1 MTAVLSWRRVL
12 TTGSAVAVLVLVL
25 GGAAELVLIGRTD
38 AVARARAERAIQAHV
53 DSVDASLTSVARRLA
68 ERLDVRAGITGDLE
82 EALLFLRVEAEA
94 QSVPDLSI
102 TIYDARGVP
111 RAWSGRPAEHGRDRV
126 QAGPA
131 GFAETD
137 QAGLRLVHVEPIVD
151 PGDAVSGGRARRLG
165 SVVTERVLSP
175 AALDLEPDRRF
186 GLETAVGRATVRA
199 VEAGTRT
206 DTDTDPDRI
215 TVIGSDGRPLIDAA
229 IGLEEIAKTRA
240 RLRARVWA
248 FCFVVLA
255 ITTLSVGGLALA
267 RRTRTNHI
275 RTFALLA
282 LVALA
287 GRAWLW
293 LASTPGLFELSLL
306 SPQAYRSVGWPWL
319 TRTPV
324 DLLLT
329 AMLVAVLVVLLA
341 DTINRRRWTTRGGG
355 PSSPSAVVLWQIA
368 AVPLVAMLLA
378 GQHLVLRDTV
388 AGTTV
393 DLMHTALQPFDTARV
408 SLLLALVLTSAAT
421 VWAVGLV
428 FGASFARW
436 PVGLRQRAAWLVA
449 PFGMVLAVLAIV
461 ARWLPLLPLWPALL
475 TTALGLLLALRWR
488 RAVTWFRHAD
498 PLARVLATLCA
509 ILLPALPL
517 YVALVELTDD
527 AKRRLLE
534 SSYAVQVAEH
544 IQDLQAQLTRTQE
557 QIDDVVPDLL
567 EVTAVAGGTAGGALD
582 TDRAF
587 NIWQRT
593 ALAES
598 RLTSSVELYGADGAL
613 ISRFALN
620 IPEDVVTA
628 SGWTGTGCAWEV
640 FGQAVPFGAEE
651 RRMLHA
657 ERGLCDVDPDG
668 TVSPAGAV
676 VVVAQVD
683 YESLPFISSP
693 NPYVELF
700 EGGAAPLLPGAP
712 GHDVELV
719 IYGWGLHPTF
729 VSNRTGWAI
738 DEALF
743 QRIYVGDGSGELNAS
758 RTPFW
763 ERLAKGSTF
772 HKDSRLYD
780 VLITNDRAGIYALGY
795 PIHTPFD
802 HVLHL
807 SEIAILVIAAF
818 ALVLVVVMVSSLVFP
833 MLRRHLAFRARFA
846 LKLQLWFLG
855 VATAPVLVVAGLIQ
869 GYFGGQLRADVEA
882 GAARTAAIAQSVIVA
897 SVPRAIDGLSTPFTD
912 DALVQISQVIGQ
924 DVNIFDGPQLV
935 ATSERDLYASGLL
948 PTRTPDMVYRAI
960 ALEQRPSFVGE
971 DAIGS
976 LRYQLAAVPVRA
988 GGRDVILTVP
998 LASRQQEIESQI
1010 DELNRRVW
1018 GSALFFAAV
1027 VGFIGWA
1034 IARRIADPVK
1044 RLTRATSRVAR
1055 GEFHAPMSARRA
1067 EVLEER
1073 VADRSAD
1080 ELEVLES
1087 DFNKMAIELD
1097 AQRRQLERTHRLE
1110 AWSEMARQ
1118 VAHEIKNPLTP
1129 VQLSAEHLLRVH
1141 ADRGSPLSPVLQ
1153 GCVDSILKQVRILR
1167 QIASEFSSY
1176 ASSPVAD
1183 LVPTALDALI
1193 EEVIG
1198 PYRPGL
1204 EGRIRVAVE
1213 VPTDL
1218 PMLRLDRRLM
1228 QRTLTNLIENALHA
1242 MPGDGALSISVV
1254 RHPAQLELAV
1264 TDTGIGVE
1272 PDVLA
1277 RIFEPYFS
1285 TRVTGTGLGMAIAKR
1300 NVELNGGTIAVA
1312 SERGQGTTVTIALPF
1327 AAVTGETDRV

>member
-1 MTAVLSWRRVL
+1 MTSVLSRRRVL
-12 TTGSAVAVLVLVL
+12 TTGGAVAVLVLVL
-25 GGAAELVLIGRTD
+25 GFAAELVLFGRTD
-38 AVARARAERAIQAHV
+38 AVARARAERTIQAHV

-68 ERLDVRAGITGDLE
+68 ERLDVLAGITGTLD
-82 EALLFLRVEAEA
+82 EALLFEAVRVEA

-102 TIYDARGVP
+102 TIYDARGMP
-111 RAWSGRPAEHGRDRV
+111 RAWSGSPAEYGSERV
-126 QAGPA
+126 RAGPA
-131 GFAETD
+131 GFAETGR
-137 QAGLRLVHVEPIVD
+137 AGLRLVHVEPIVD
-151 PGDAVSGGRARRLG
+151 PGDEVSGGTARRLG

-175 AALDLEPDRRF
+175 AALDLEPDGGF
-186 GLETAVGRATVRA
+186 GLETGVGRATVHA
-199 VEAGTRT
+199 VEAGART
-206 DTDTDPDRI
+206 NTAPGRI
-215 TVIGSDGRPLIDAA
+215 TVTDSDGRPLIEAA
-229 IGLEEIAKTRA
+229 IGLEEIARTRA
-240 RLRARVWA
+240 RWRARVVA
-248 FCFVVLA
+248 LFLVVLA
-255 ITTLSVGGLALA
+255 VTTLSVGGLALA
-267 RRTRTNHI
+267 RRPPTRHG
-275 RTFALLA
+275 RTLALLA
-282 LVALA
+282 LVASA
-287 GRAWLW
+287 GRVWLW

-306 SPQAYRSVGWPWL
+306 SPDAYQSVRWPWL

-341 DTINRRRWTTRGGG
+341 DTINRRRWTTRADRGGG
-355 PSSPSAVVLWQIA
+355 LPGPTGVVLWQVA
-368 AVPLVAMLLA
+368 AITLVAVLLA

-388 AGTTV
+388 AGTSV
-393 DLMHTALQPFDTARV
+393 DLLHTALQPFDTARV

-428 FGASFARW
+428 FGASLARW
-436 PVGLRQRAAWLVA
+436 PMGMRRRTVRFAALL
-449 PFGMVLAVLAIV
+449 GMVVAVVTIV
-461 ARWLPLLPLWPALL
+461 AGWIPLWPSLL
-475 TTALGLLLALRWR
+475 TTVLGLLLALRWR

-509 ILLPALPL
+509 ILMPALPL

-527 AKRRLLE
+527 AKRQLLE

-557 QIDDVVPDLL
+557 QIDEAVPDLRMMT
-567 EVTAVAGGTAGGALD
+567 ETGDGTAGGALD

-593 ALAES
+593 ALGTS

-613 ISRFALN
+613 NSRFALN
-620 IPEDVVTA
+620 IPEDAVTA

-657 ERGLCDVDPDG
+657 QRGLCVVGPDG
-668 TVSPAGAV
+668 TSVPAGAV

-700 EGGAAPLLPGAP
+700 EGGVAPSLPGAP

-719 IYGWGLHPTF
+719 IYGWGLQPTF

-743 QRIYVGDGSGELNAS
+743 RRIYTTPDRA
-758 RTPFW
+758 PFW
-763 ERLAKGSTF
+763 TRLAKDSTF

-795 PIHTPFD
+795 PIHTPLD

-833 MLRRHLAFRARFA
+833 RLRRPLAFRARFA
-846 LKLQLWFLG
+846 LKLQLWFLA
-855 VATAPVLVVAGLIQ
+855 VATAPVLVVAGLSQ
-869 GYFGGQLRADVEA
+869 WYFAGQLRADVEA

-897 SVPRAIDGLSTPFTD
+897 AAPRSVDGQVSAPFID

-971 DAIGS
+971 DVIGS
-976 LRYQLAAVPVRA
+976 LRYHLAAVPVRA
-988 GGRDVILTVP
+988 GGGVILTVP

-1010 DELNRRVW
+1010 DELNRLVW

-1034 IARRIADPVK
+1034 IARRIADPVR

-1067 EVLEER
+1067 AVLQGR
-1073 VADRSAD
+1073 VSDRSAD

-1087 DFNKMAIELD
+1087 DFNRMAIELE

-1176 ASSPVAD
+1176 ASSPVAER
-1183 LVPTALDALI
+1183 VPTALDTLI
-1193 EEVIG
+1193 DETIG

-1204 EGRIRVAVE
+1204 EGRVRVSVE
-1213 VPTDL
+1213 LPTDL
-1218 PMLRLDRRLM
+1218 PMLSLDRRLM
-1228 QRTLTNLIENALHA
+1228 QRALTNLIENALHA
-1242 MPGDGALSISVV
+1242 MPDGGTLSISVL
-1254 RHPAQLELAV
+1254 RRPAELEVVVA
-1264 TDTGIGVE
+1264 DTGVGVE

-1300 NVELNGGTIAVA
+1300 NVELHDGTIAVA
-1312 SERGQGTTVTIALPF
+1312 SKPGEGTTVTIALPL
-1327 AAVTGETDRV
+1327 AETGH

>member
-1 MTAVLSWRRVL
+1 MTSALIWRRLL
-12 TTGSAVAVLVLVL
+12 TTGGLVAVLVFLL
-25 GGAAELVLIGRTD
+25 GGAGELVLIGRTD
-38 AVARARAERAIQAHV
+38 AVARARAEREIQAHV
-53 DSVDASLTSVARRLA
+53 DGVDASLTSVARRLA
-68 ERLDVRAGITGDLE
+68 GRPDVLAGITGDLE
-82 EALLFLRVEAEA
+82 EALLFEAVRLEAEA

-102 TIYDARGVP
+102 TIYDARGIP
-111 RAWSGRPAEHGRDRV
+111 RGWSGRPAEHGRDRV
-126 QAGPA
+126 QAGPS

-151 PGDAVSGGRARRLG
+151 PGEAVSGGTVRHLG
-165 SVVTERVLSP
+165 SVVSERVLSP
-175 AALDLEPDRRF
+175 AALDVEPDRRF
-186 GLETAVGRATVRA
+186 GLKTAVGRATVRA
-199 VEAGTRT
+199 VDAGTRIS
-206 DTDTDPDRI
+206 TDPERL
-215 TVIGSDGRPLIDAA
+215 TVIGSDGRPLIEAV
-229 IGLEEIAKTRA
+229 IGLEEIARTRA
-240 RLRARVWA
+240 RWRARVLA
-248 FCFVVLA
+248 LVLVVLA
-255 ITTLSVGGLALA
+255 VTTLSAGGLALP
-267 RRTRTNHI
+267 RRARTNHI

-293 LASTPGLFELSLL
+293 LASTPGLFGWSLL
-306 SPQAYRSVGWPWL
+306 SSEAYRSVRWPWL

-341 DTINRRRWTTRGGG
+341 DTINRKRWTTRADRGGG
-355 PSSPSAVVLWQIA
+355 PPGPIGVVIWQVGAIT
-368 AVPLVAMLLA
+368 LVAMLLA

-393 DLMHTALQPFDTARV
+393 DLLHTALQPFDTARV

-436 PVGLRQRAAWLVA
+436 PVGLRQRAVWLAV

-461 ARWLPLLPLWPALL
+461 ARWVPLWPSLL

-488 RAVTWFRHAD
+488 RTVTWFRHAD

-527 AKRRLLE
+527 AKRQLLE

-544 IQDLQAQLTRTQE
+544 PKDLREQLTRAQE
-557 QIDDVVPDLL
+557 QIDQLPDLR
-567 EVTAVAGGTAGGALD
+567 EMTVAAGGLVDGSLD

-587 NIWQRT
+587 KIWQQT

-613 ISRFALN
+613 NSRFALN
-620 IPEDVVTA
+620 IPEDAVTA
-628 SGWTGTGCAWEV
+628 SGWAGTGCAWDV
-640 FGQAVPFGAEE
+640 FGLAVPFGAEE

-657 ERGLCDVDPDG
+657 ERGLCGVGPAG
-668 TVSPAGAV
+668 ASSPAGAV

-693 NPYVELF
+693 NPYVELV
-700 EGGAAPLLPGAP
+700 EGGAAPPLPGAP

-719 IYGWGLHPTF
+719 IYGWGLQPTF
-729 VSNRTGWAI
+729 VSNRTAWTI

-743 QRIYVGDGSGELNAS
+743 QRIYAWP

-763 ERLAKGSTF
+763 TRLAKDSTF
-772 HKDSRLYD
+772 YKDSRLYD

-795 PIHTPFD
+795 PIHTPLD

-807 SEIAILVIAAF
+807 SEIAILAIAAF
-818 ALVLVVVMVSSLVFP
+818 ALVLVVVIVSSLVFP
-833 MLRRHLAFRARFA
+833 GLRRRLAFRARFA

-869 GYFGGQLRADVEA
+869 WSFADQLRADVEA
-882 GAARTAAIAQSVIVA
+882 GAARSAAIAQSVLVA
-897 SVPRAIDGLSTPFTD
+897 SAPRAVDGQVSTPFTD

-960 ALEQRPSFVGE
+960 ALERRPSFVGQ

-976 LRYQLAAVPVRA
+976 LPYQLAAVPVRA
-988 GGRDVILTVP
+988 GGGVILTVP

-1010 DELNRRVW
+1010 DELNRLVS

-1034 IARRIADPVK
+1034 IARRIADPVR
-1044 RLTRATSRVAR
+1044 RLTSATSRVAR

-1073 VADRSAD
+1073 VADKSAD
-1080 ELEVLES
+1080 ELEILES
-1087 DFNKMAIELD
+1087 DFNRMAVELD

-1183 LVPTALDALI
+1183 RVPTQLDVLI
-1193 EEVIG
+1193 EKIVG

-1204 EGRIRVAVE
+1204 EGRIDISVDL
-1213 VPTDL
+1213 PTDL
-1218 PMLRLDRRLM
+1218 PVLSLDRRLM
-1228 QRTLTNLIENALHA
+1228 QRALTNLVENALHA
-1242 MPGDGALSISVV
+1242 MPDGGALSLSVI
-1254 RHPAQLELAV
+1254 RHPATVEVVA
-1264 TDTGIGVE
+1264 TDTGVGVE

-1285 TRVTGTGLGMAIAKR
+1285 TRVTGTGLGMAIVKR
-1300 NVELNGGTIAVA
+1300 NIELHDGTIAVT
-1312 SERGQGTTVTIALPF
+1312 SEPGQGTTVTITLPCT
-1327 AAVTGETDRV
+1327 APTGGTERV